1 MNLEFKNEVWAGNTS
16 SGIIGLIKALKQNEI
31 IKEITVVG
39 DKDQVLS
46 LRTLQEDLQLRERR
60 RNQPET
66 RE

>member
-1 MNLEFKNEVWAGNTS
+1 MDLEFKNEVWAGNTS